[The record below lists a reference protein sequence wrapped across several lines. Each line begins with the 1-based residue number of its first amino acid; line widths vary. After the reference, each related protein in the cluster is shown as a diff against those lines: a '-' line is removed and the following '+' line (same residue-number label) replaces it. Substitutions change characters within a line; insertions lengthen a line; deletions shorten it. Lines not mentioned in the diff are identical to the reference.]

1 MNDSRS
7 PRSKNAH
14 ATREVLHRIRISQRD
29 AHYGGGLVDGA
40 RILALLGDAA
50 TELMIRTDGDEG
62 LLAAYEQVQFLSP
75 THAGDFLEIRARLA
89 SEGRR
94 SRRIE
99 LSAHRYIEPEHGSES
114 RAIVLKEPVPVC
126 RALMVSV
133 IPAQSP

>member
-7 PRSKNAH
+7 TGPKDGP
-14 ATREVLHRIRISQRD
+14 ATREVLHRIRIGQKD

-40 RILALLGDAA
+40 RILALFGDAA
-50 TELMIRTDGDEG
+50 TELMIRRDGDEG

-75 THAGDFLEIRARLA
+75 THAGDFLEVSARLA

-99 LSAHRYIEPEHGSES
+99 LSADRYIEPDKGSES
-114 RAIVLKEPVPVC
+114 RAVVLEEPVPVC